1 MFKDKLQQVC
11 RNVDGTVGCMLIGFD
26 GIPIESVFVG
36 DELPQM
42 DAIAVELSNLL
53 DKFKRLQSYDMGGVD
68 EIAVTLGDVTTLA
81 RVIAD
86 EYLLM
91 LALDAD
97 ADVGR
102 GQNMLRLIAPSVEDE
117 MQ

>member
-1 MFKDKLQQVC
+1 MFNEKLQQVV

-26 GIPIESVFVG
+26 GIPIESVFV
-36 DELPQM
+36 DEEIPQM

-53 DKFKRLQSYDMGGVD
+53 DKFKRLQSYDMGGVN
-68 EIAVTLGDVTTLA
+68 EVAVTLGNITTLA

-91 LALDAD
+91 LALDED

-102 GQNMLRLIAPSVEDE
+102 GQNMLRLIAPAVESE
-117 MQ
+117 MR